1 MGLPAKLVR
10 SQLNFFK
17 PFVANCSLETTRS
30 VAAEVPYDANAMTR
44 LAEDACRL
52 LAGMEI
58 PKGGVRLLGLAVG
71 SPAQRDDGQ
80 PSLFEGLEA

>member
-1 MGLPAKLVR
+1 MR
-10 SQLNFFK
+10 SHVLT
-17 PFVANCSLETTRS
+17 VHTRS

>member
-1 MGLPAKLVR
+1 
-10 SQLNFFK
+10 
-17 PFVANCSLETTRS
+17 
-30 VAAEVPYDANAMTR
+30 MTR

-71 SPAQRDDGQ
+71 SPAPRDDGQ

>member
-1 MGLPAKLVR
+1 MRSTMVSPPAT
-10 SQLNFFK
+10 K
-17 PFVANCSLETTRS
+17 P
-30 VAAEVPYDANAMTR
+30 AMTR